1 MLLLCRQTAYAFIPV
16 GMYTLYTLTTFSQA
30 GAQGATR

>member
-1 MLLLCRQTAYAFIPV
+1 MLVGADGIRVIPV
-16 GMYTLYTLTTFSQA
+16 GMYTLYTLTTFSHS